1 MALNKVTYL
10 AGQTVITA
18 DNLNEIQDSVI
29 NLESKTLSKS
39 DVTTALG
46 YTPAKTSDIPTS
58 QISANTQARHSHTNK
73 ATLDKISGIA
83 EVDTSG
89 KVSGNS
95 TDVITIEA
103 MNAVGAQ
110 FMGLL
115 PTGYLVWKGAYNKSA
130 VYTENE
136 LVSYENG
143 LYRMVSSSVS
153 GAIPGIDEDWEE
165 VILVPTALKNPKALT
180 IKVGGAL

>member
-39 DVTTALG
+39 DITSALG

-58 QISANTQARHSHTNK
+58 EISSNTQARHSHTNK

-89 KVSGNS
+89 KVSGSSN
-95 TDVITIEA
+95 DVITIEA
-103 MNAVGAQ
+103 MNAIGAQ
-110 FMGLL
+110 FMALL
-115 PTGYLVWKGAYNKSA
+115 PSGYLIWKGAYNET
-130 VYTENE
+130 VIYGENE
-136 LVSYENG
+136 VVSYENG
-143 LYRMVSSSVS
+143 LWRMASSSVS
-153 GAIPGIDEDWEE
+153 GAIPGIDEDNNGN
-165 VILVPTALKNPKALT
+165 LSTKT
-180 IKVGGAL
+180 FTT